1 MKSGA
6 FVIAA
11 VLLLG
16 PMARAENL
24 PAPASEPAAARED
37 VARVRESLAFEH
49 VEIAI
54 VKKACAIG
62 TVCTAS
68 WRIDSGGRIVHR
80 DGERLYEG
88 TVPADTLAVV
98 AALAVS
104 ADVVT
109 ELRRPEP
116 CPDRSRVVTEIEVG
130 FVPGLAATTQTGDCT
145 SQGLGNL
152 TSTLRRVAKTMFPA
166 SRSSDDL
173 MPQFPQGPPALGL
186 STPPARHRRPVT
198 AVALASP
205 MRLPGRRI
213 ALAAA
218 GS

>member
-6 FVIAA
+6 VVVAG
-11 VLLLG
+11 VLLVAS
-16 PMARAENL
+16 PAWAE
-24 PAPASEPAAARED
+24 EPAAPARED

-49 VEIAI
+49 VQVAI

-68 WRIDSGGRIVHR
+68 WRIDSGGRLVHR

-88 TVPADTLAVV
+88 TVPAETLAAV
-98 AALAVS
+98 AAQAVS
-104 ADVVT
+104 ADVVS

-116 CPDRSRVVTEIEVG
+116 CPDRTRVVTEIEVG
-130 FVPGLAATTQTGDCT
+130 FVPGLVATTQTGDCT

-152 TSTLRRVAKTMFPA
+152 TSALRRVAKTMFPA

-173 MPQFPQGPPALGL
+173 MPQFPQGPPALGM
-186 STPPARHRRPVT
+186 SPPARPRPAT
-198 AVALASP
+198 APASP
-205 MRLPGRRI
+205 KRSPGRRI
-213 ALAAA
+213 ALARA